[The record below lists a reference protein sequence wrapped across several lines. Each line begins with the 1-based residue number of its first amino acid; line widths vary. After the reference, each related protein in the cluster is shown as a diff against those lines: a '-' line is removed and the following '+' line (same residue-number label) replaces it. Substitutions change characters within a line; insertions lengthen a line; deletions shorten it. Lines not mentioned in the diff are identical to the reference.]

1 MKKDHYRFNL
11 LCDIG
16 DLAAL
21 MTESADIEN
30 FLQSTVVMVSRYLN
44 ADVCSIY
51 LYDEKEKELILK
63 ATVGLDS
70 GAVGRVRMK
79 PGEGIVGITFE
90 KLRPIREASAAS
102 NPNFKYFKETK
113 EEQFESFLSV
123 PITRGSNKIG
133 VLSVQ
138 HKKYDFFNEI
148 DVVVLRSLASQLAG
162 TIENARFLINLNQA
176 EPGKTPKSSSRQSK
190 LYEKLQF
197 VRGESASGGYAFA
210 VSTVYKRTYEELLK
224 TDSDT
229 DDSYS
234 LEDFQKAVQKTSEQL
249 IEFQHRLAEQLLES
263 ASLIF
268 DAHFMILK
276 DAKFINKI
284 VGMITD
290 GTPPPRAIKDVTGH
304 YIGKFSSSSN
314 EYIREKVTD
323 MEDLASRILRN
334 LYNWSADE
342 SNFCDDRI
350 VIAKELYPSEVLKLA
365 SEDAKGIIL
374 VSGGVTSHVSILC
387 RSLKIPMIIADRTE
401 ILELPEGT
409 PILMDADIGNLYV
422 RPSQKVLQQFE
433 ERKKAE
439 KKAIPLKSVMSPTT
453 QTADGVRVHLLANIN
468 LLSELTMARELK
480 AEGIGL
486 YRTEFPFLIRPTFPS
501 EEEQYLIYKRL
512 FNEMPDKEIT
522 VRTLDVGGDKI
533 LPYSNPNPGSNPAL
547 GLRSI
552 RFSLHHRDI
561 FVQQIRA
568 ILRAAAES
576 GQVQIMFPMISS
588 LDEFRE
594 AREIVSE
601 CMDSL
606 GREKMPFHPHPAVG
620 MMVEVPSVLPIIR
633 ELAQE
638 ADFFSIGT
646 NDFVQYMLAVDR
658 TNEKVAEYYRS
669 YHPAVLRGL
678 AEIVKAAVSENKPVS
693 ICGEMA
699 HDAEYIP
706 FLLGIG
712 VRNFSVDPQFLPVLQ
727 KRISRLNLSEAEKH
741 ADALL
746 AEPTLKGIYQILQQ
760 YKIFSGASDSQQ

>member
-16 DLAAL
+16 DLGAL

-79 PGEGIVGITFE
+79 PGQGIVGLTFE
-90 KLRPIREASAAS
+90 TLRPIREASAES
-102 NPNFKYFKETK
+102 NPAFKYFKETK

-123 PITRGSNKIG
+123 PIMRGSRKIG
-133 VLSVQ
+133 VLAVQ

-162 TIENARFLINLNQA
+162 TIENARFLVNLNQT
-176 EPGKTPKSSSRQSK
+176 ESGKPQKSPLSDI
-190 LYEKLQF
+190 YEKLQF
-197 VRGESASGGYAFA
+197 VKGESASGGYAFA
-210 VSTVYKRTYEELLK
+210 VSTAYKRSYDELLK
-224 TDSDT
+224 ADSDA
-229 DDSYS
+229 DDSSYS

-249 IEFQHRLAEQLLES
+249 IGFQRRLAEQLLES

-276 DAKFINKI
+276 DAKFMNKI
-284 VGMITD
+284 AGMISD
-290 GTPPPRAIKDVTGH
+290 GISPPRAIKDVTGH
-304 YIGKFSSSSN
+304 YIAKFSSSSN
-314 EYIREKVTD
+314 EYIREKVMD
-323 MEDLASRILRN
+323 MEDLACRILRN
-334 LYNWSADE
+334 LYNWSPDQK
-342 SNFCDDRI
+342 NFCDDRI

-365 SEDAKGIIL
+365 SEDVKGIIL

-387 RSLKIPMIIADRTE
+387 RSLKIPMIIADRAE
-401 ILELPEGT
+401 ILEMPEGT

-433 ERKKAE
+433 ERKRAE
-439 KKAIPLKSVMSPTT
+439 KKVMPLKSLMYPTT
-453 QTADGVRVHLLANIN
+453 ETADGVRVHLLANIN

-486 YRTEFPFLIRPTFPS
+486 YRTEFPFLIRPAFPS

-512 FNEMPDKEIT
+512 FSEMPDKEIT

-533 LPYSNPNPGSNPAL
+533 LPYSDPTPGTNPAL

-552 RFSLHHRDI
+552 RFSLRHRDI
-561 FVQQIRA
+561 FIQQIRA
-568 ILRAAAES
+568 ILRAAAEA
-576 GQVQIMFPMISS
+576 GEVQIMFPMISS

-594 AREIVSE
+594 AREIVSD
-601 CMDSL
+601 CMASL
-606 GREKMPFHPHPAVG
+606 NQEKTPFHPHPAVG
-620 MMVEVPSVLPIIR
+620 IMVEVPSVLPIIR

-658 TNEKVAEYYRS
+658 TNDKVAEYYRS

-699 HDAEYIP
+699 HDSEYVP

-712 VRNFSVDPQFLPVLQ
+712 VRSFSVDPQFLPVLQ
-727 KRISRLNLSEAEKH
+727 KRISRQNLSDAEKH

-746 AEPTLKGIYQILQQ
+746 AEPTLKGTYQILQQ
-760 YKIFSGASDSQQ
+760 YRILSASSETSN

>member
-1 MKKDHYRFNL
+1 MKKEHYRFNL

-79 PGEGIVGITFE
+79 PGEGLVGLTFE
-90 KLRPIREASAAS
+90 KLRPIREASGES
-102 NPNFKYFKETK
+102 NPAFKYFKETK

-123 PITRGSNKIG
+123 PIMRGSHKIG
-133 VLSVQ
+133 VLAVQ

-162 TIENARFLINLNQA
+162 TIENARFLIDLNQT
-176 EPGKTPKSSSRQSK
+176 ETVKSAKSPLSA

-197 VRGESASGGYAFA
+197 VKGRSASGGYAFA
-210 VSTVYKRTYEELLK
+210 VSTAYKRAYNDLLE
-224 TDSDT
+224 TDSDA

-249 IEFQHRLAEQLLES
+249 IEFQRRLAEQLLES

-276 DAKFINKI
+276 DAKFMNKI
-284 VGMITD
+284 AGMISD
-290 GTPPPRAIKDVTGH
+290 GISPPRAIKDVTGH
-304 YIGKFSSSSN
+304 YISKFSSSSN
-314 EYIREKVTD
+314 EYIREKVAD
-323 MEDLASRILRN
+323 MEDLASRILKN

-342 SNFCDDRI
+342 KNFCDDRI

-365 SEDAKGIIL
+365 SEDVKGIIL

-387 RSLKIPMIIADRTE
+387 RSLKIPVIIADRAE

-409 PILMDADIGNLYV
+409 PMLMDADIGNIYV
-422 RPSQKVLQQFE
+422 RPSRKVLVQFE
-433 ERKKAE
+433 ERKRAE
-439 KKAIPLKSVMSPTT
+439 KKAMPLKSLMSPTT
-453 QTADGVRVHLLANIN
+453 ETADGVCVHLLANIN

-533 LPYSNPNPGSNPAL
+533 LPYSDPEPGTNPAL
-547 GLRSI
+547 GLRSV
-552 RFSLHHRDI
+552 RFSLCHKDI
-561 FVQQIRA
+561 FIQQIRA
-568 ILRAAAES
+568 VLRAAAEAR
-576 GQVQIMFPMISS
+576 QVQIMFPMISS

-601 CMDSL
+601 CMASL
-606 GREKMPFHPHPAVG
+606 DQEKTAFHPHPGIG

-633 ELAQE
+633 ELARE

-658 TNEKVAEYYRS
+658 ANEKVAQYYRP
-669 YHPAVLRGL
+669 YHPAVLRGI
-678 AEIVKAAVSENKPVS
+678 AQIVKAAVSENKPVS

-712 VRNFSVDPQFLPVLQ
+712 VRSFSVDPQFLPVLQ
-727 KRISRLNLSEAEKH
+727 KRISRLHLSDAEKH

-746 AEPTLKGIYQILQQ
+746 AESTLQGTYQILQQ
-760 YKIFSGASDSQQ
+760 YRIISMSSEISD

>member
-51 LYDEKEKELILK
+51 LYDEKEKELVLK

-70 GAVGRVRMK
+70 GAIGRVRMK
-79 PGEGIVGITFE
+79 PGEGLIGLTFE
-90 KLRPIREASAAS
+90 KLRPIREASGES
-102 NPNFKYFKETK
+102 NPAFKYFRETK
-113 EEQFESFLSV
+113 EELFESFLSV
-123 PITRGSNKIG
+123 PITRGSHKIG
-133 VLSVQ
+133 VLAVQ

-148 DVVVLRSLASQLAG
+148 DIVVLRSLASQLAG
-162 TIENARFLINLNQA
+162 TIENARFLINLNQT
-176 EPGKTPKSSSRQSK
+176 EISKVQKSPLSE
-190 LYEKLQF
+190 LYEKLRF
-197 VRGESASGGYAFA
+197 VKGESASGGYAFA
-210 VSTVYKRTYEELLK
+210 LSSTYKRAYNDLLK
-224 TDSDT
+224 SDSDT
-229 DDSYS
+229 DDTSYS

-249 IEFQHRLAEQLLES
+249 IEFQRRLAEQLLES

-276 DAKFINKI
+276 DAKFMNKI
-284 VGMITD
+284 AGMITD
-290 GTPPPRAIKDVTGH
+290 GISPPRAIKDVTGH
-304 YIGKFSSSSN
+304 YISKFSSSSN

-323 MEDLASRILRN
+323 MEDLACRILRN
-334 LYNWSADE
+334 LYNWSAE
-342 SNFCDDRI
+342 EKNFCDDRI

-365 SEDAKGIIL
+365 SEDVKGIIL

-387 RSLKIPMIIADRTE
+387 RSLKIPMIIADRAE

-409 PILMDADIGNLYV
+409 PMLMDADIGNIYA
-422 RPSQKVLQQFE
+422 RPSHKVLRQFE

-439 KKAIPLKSVMSPTT
+439 KKAMPLKSLMSPTT
-453 QTADGVRVHLLANIN
+453 ETADGVRVHLLANIN

-512 FNEMPDKEIT
+512 FSEMPDKEIT

-533 LPYSNPNPGSNPAL
+533 LPYSEPTPPGTNPAL

-552 RFSLHHRDI
+552 RFSLRHRDVFI
-561 FVQQIRA
+561 QQIRA
-568 ILRAAAES
+568 ILRAAADAGE
-576 GQVQIMFPMISS
+576 VQIMFPMISS

-594 AREIVSE
+594 AREIVSD
-601 CMDSL
+601 CMAL
-606 GREKMPFHPHPAVG
+606 LNQEKTPFHPHPAVG
-620 MMVEVPSVLPIIR
+620 IMVEVPSVLPIIR

-658 TNEKVAEYYRS
+658 TNEKVSQYYRP

-678 AEIVKAAVSENKPVS
+678 AQIVKAAVSENKPVS
-693 ICGEMA
+693 LCGEMA

-712 VRNFSVDPQFLPVLQ
+712 VRSFSVDPQFLPVLQ
-727 KRISRLNLSEAEKH
+727 KRISRQNLSDAEKH

-746 AEPTLKGIYQILQQ
+746 AEPTLKGTYQILQQ
-760 YKIFSGASDSQQ
+760 YRILSACSETSN